1 MDKIVIDTNIVF
13 SSLLGNYK
21 IIEFLMCESN
31 KLFVPKI
38 FFVEIFIQ
46 KEKLTK
52 ISKLSLSEV
61 NEFLL
66 LITKNLIVID
76 EKLIPDGVKSK
87 ALELVEDVDTKDLPF
102 VALSLYLDAKIL
114 TGDKK
119 LINGLKKRG
128 FKDIIELKEI
138 L

>member
-1 MDKIVIDTNIVF
+1 MDKIVVDTNIIF
-13 SSLLGNYK
+13 SSLLGNSK
-21 IIEFLMCESN
+21 IIEFLMCENN

-38 FFVEIFIQ
+38 FFVEIFIH

-52 ISKLSLSEV
+52 ISKLSLNEI

-66 LITKNLIVID
+66 LITKNLIVFD
-76 EKLIPDGVKSK
+76 EKLIPDSIKSK
-87 ALELVEDVDTKDLPF
+87 ALKMVEDIDIKDLPF
-102 VALSLYLDAKIL
+102 VALSFYLDAKIL

-119 LINGLKKRG
+119 LINGLKNKG
-128 FKDIIELKEI
+128 FKNIIELKEI

>member
-21 IIEFLMCESN
+21 IIEFLMCENN
-31 KLFVPKI
+31 KLFIPKI
-38 FFVEIFIQ
+38 FFVEIFIH

-52 ISKLSLSEV
+52 ISKLSLNEV

-76 EKLIPDGVKSK
+76 EKLIPENIKSK
-87 ALELVEDVDTKDLPF
+87 ALELVEDIDIKDLPF

-119 LINGLKKRG
+119 LINGLKNRG
-128 FKDIIELKEI
+128 FNNIIELKEI

>member
-1 MDKIVIDTNIVF
+1 MDKIVVDTNIVF
-13 SSLLGNYK
+13 SSLLGNHK
-21 IIEFLMCESN
+21 IIEFLMCEN
-31 KLFVPKI
+31 NRLFVPKI
-38 FFVEIFIQ
+38 FFVEMFVH

-52 ISKLSLSEV
+52 ISKLSLNEV

-76 EKLIPDGVKSK
+76 ERLIPENLKSK
-87 ALELVEDVDTKDLPF
+87 ALELVEDIDIKDLPF
-102 VALSLYLDAKIL
+102 IALSLYLDAKIL

-119 LINGLKKRG
+119 LINGLKNKG
-128 FKDIIELKEI
+128 FKNIIELKE